1 MQYQKE
7 MLLEMKNSYN
17 LSPLEHQQLLS
28 SQQQMLMAASSGSF
42 GGAMGMGSGQLTNTS
57 SLNENNRLNMRARK
71 ERNMKFITY
80 LREQMMQE
88 YGFDF
93 EDIDKTQQMQ

>member
-1 MQYQKE
+1 
-7 MLLEMKNSYN
+7 
-17 LSPLEHQQLLS
+17 
-28 SQQQMLMAASSGSF
+28 MLMAASSGSF
-42 GGAMGMGSGQLTNTS
+42 KGMGMGSGQLTNTN

-80 LREQMMQE
+80 LRAQMMQE